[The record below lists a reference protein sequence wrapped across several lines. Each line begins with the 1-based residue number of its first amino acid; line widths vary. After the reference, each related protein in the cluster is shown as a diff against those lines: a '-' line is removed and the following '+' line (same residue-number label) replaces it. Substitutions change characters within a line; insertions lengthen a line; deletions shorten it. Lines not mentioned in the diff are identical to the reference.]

1 LVLFYIYKNIDIHIN
16 VSFVVK
22 GIHSK
27 RLRPLFCSAL
37 FFVISFF
44 FSGVFAG
51 AQNSIR
57 VDSLQRLLTSA
68 LSDSTRIHL
77 FNCISEEEVD
87 VNPEKAILAGQ
98 QALVLSTKTRNKE
111 GEAQSLRNIG
121 YGYYNQASYKAALA
135 QFLKALHIQESLR
148 NKKGILAAATA
159 IGNLYIELRQPDEA
173 LPYFRRTLDLA
184 NELNLKRGKAT
195 SYIGL
200 GTVFSNKGDNK
211 QGLAYYEDALQL
223 FQELNEKSAI
233 ATSYNNIA
241 NIYDK
246 EKNYAKA
253 LFYITKALSIN
264 EEIDNL
270 YGVSL
275 ALNNIAFFYN
285 AMGNYDKA
293 IEFYKRGLEK
303 AKKMGANDR
312 ILESC
317 KGLAKA
323 YKQQGNYKEALL
335 VSEMSLRLDDT
346 VYNRES
352 TRQMAEMQARFD
364 NVKKEQQIGLLT
376 RDKRIREAE
385 LGRQTLINWVL
396 ALGVSLLLLLAMV
409 AILGYMQK
417 KKGNDLLAIKNRKIE
432 TAYNIIEEQHKD
444 IKDSI
449 RYAKRIQEAILPATR
464 FKDTFGENGF
474 VLFKPKDIVS
484 GDFFWVEKA
493 STGETLVAA
502 VDCTGHGVPGAFMS
516 IVGNN
521 LLNQAVKERGLAGP
535 AEVLNELNKSLSHTL
550 KQTMDDSSVKDGM
563 DIALCSIRRA
573 GNGSWSLS
581 FAGANNPLWIIRKQQ
596 SGEAPV
602 LEEIKGDK
610 FPIGIF
616 AGEEMHCFQKHE
628 MKLQAGDAFYVFT
641 DGFADQFGGA
651 KGKKFKYRTLK
662 DLLLLN
668 QHKSMTEQGELLEH
682 TITAWKGDLEQV
694 DDILVIGVRVG

>member
-1 LVLFYIYKNIDIHIN
+1 M
-16 VSFVVK
+16 
-22 GIHSK
+22 
-27 RLRPLFCSAL
+27 
-37 FFVISFF
+37 FFVILFF
-44 FSGVFAG
+44 FSGQPAS
-51 AQNSIR
+51 AQNTR
-57 VDSLQRLLTSA
+57 RADSLQTLLASSSTDTTRIRLLN
-68 LSDSTRIHL
+68 LL
-77 FNCISEEEVD
+77 SEEVVD
-87 VNPEKAILAGQ
+87 VNPERAIQAAQ
-98 QALVLSTKTRNKE
+98 QALLLSTKTNNRE
-111 GEAQSLRNIG
+111 GEAMALRNVG
-121 YGYYNQASYKAALA
+121 YGYYNQASYKTALT
-135 QFLKALHIQESLR
+135 QFLKALHIQESLK
-148 NKKGILAAATA
+148 NKKGILASATA
-159 IGNLYIELRQPDEA
+159 IGNLYLELRQPDEA

-211 QGLAYYEDALQL
+211 QGLAYYTDALRL

-253 LFYITKALSIN
+253 LVYITKALAIN
-264 EEIDNL
+264 EEIGNI

-293 IEFYKRGLEK
+293 IEFYKQGLEK
-303 AKKMGANDR
+303 AQKMGANDR

-317 KGLAKA
+317 KGLASA
-323 YKQQGNYKEALL
+323 YKKQGNYKEALR

-364 NVKKEQQIGLLT
+364 NEKKEQQIGLLT

-409 AILGYMQK
+409 AVFGYVQK
-417 KKGNDLLAIKNRKIE
+417 KKGNDLLAMKNNKIE

-464 FKDTFGENGF
+464 FKDSFGENGF

-484 GDFFWVEKA
+484 GDFFWVEKTK
-493 STGETLVAA
+493 SGETLVAA

-521 LLNQAVKERGLAGP
+521 LLNQAVKERGHTDP
-535 AEVLNELNKSLSHTL
+535 SEILNELNQSLSDTL
-550 KQTMDDSSVKDGM
+550 MQTMDDSSVKDGM
-563 DIALCSIRRA
+563 DIALCSIRPS
-573 GNGSWSLS
+573 GKGTWDLC
-581 FAGANNPLWIIRKQQ
+581 FAGANNPVWLIRKPQRGM
-596 SGEAPV
+596 SPV

-616 AGEEMHCFQKHE
+616 VGEEMHCFGKHE
-628 MKLQAGDAFYVFT
+628 IKLQEGDTLYIFT

-662 DLLLLN
+662 DLLLVS
-668 QHKSMTEQGELLEH
+668 QHISMVEQKAMLEN
-682 TITAWKGDLEQV
+682 TLARWKGELEQV
-694 DDILVIGVRVG
+694 DDILVIGIRIG